1 MNIGRQWDERLRIW
15 DDELARDIFP
25 CIAQYDSEG
34 FTTMEKLS
42 FSQAKTKQFKKIPE
56 GTKWGKKW
64 EYGWAHAS
72 LTVPKEFRSKTV
84 WIGSGLGPEMLVFVN
99 GREAGSIDKMHSF
112 VLAGKVPKNGVLD
125 VYAEVYAG
133 HGPRVEGAGVVRRE
147 DDPLPQV
154 PAKQVKTKACFF
166 GYIDEEMLEVY
177 YDYHVLYELLKI
189 LPDTSVFAGR
199 IFEALKVFTNTTC
212 PEEEAT
218 VRRASYLKAGAGLK
232 PLLLEKNGTDAPQ
245 YVAFGQ
251 SHIDLAWL
259 WTRAETRRKT
269 ARTLSNQLALLERY
283 DDYRFLI
290 CETVLFEWL
299 KADYPELYERVKQA
313 VKDGKLIPEGG
324 MYVESDLN
332 MAGAE
337 ALVRQ
342 FVYGKK
348 MFREEFGTDSVLAW
362 MPDTF
367 GYTGALPQILKK
379 CGIKYFATQKLIR
392 QDPEYAAFPYNDFY
406 WEGIDGSKIL
416 SHIYKKNNTD
426 VSVADLC
433 TRWYKDRLEYG
444 KNDEMLYPF
453 GFGDG
458 GGGPVIGH
466 MEILKRCRDLAGVP
480 KVKIESPNAF
490 FERLEGKG
498 TDNTYFGELY
508 LAWHRGT
515 YTSQSEIKKLVR
527 RAELKLRETEFLC
540 GIARLFG
547 EKDKDAEEQTE
558 TLYKRLLVDEFHDVL
573 PGTSI
578 ERVNRET
585 RDDLNDIL
593 RLATALSE
601 SLLLKL
607 AGENAVFNSLSW
619 DRVYKGVTLPACGIA
634 AVNDKQY
641 LHSSKEST
649 GEKILASEENGENGK
664 TVRIENGFYTALI
677 NENGE
682 IVSLVDA
689 KTGYEYVK
697 EPFNRLS
704 LYENING
711 EYDAWE
717 IGENYKNTAIS
728 LKGTS
733 SFAVR
738 RIGKQVTVIVKREE
752 EHFSVEQKIVF
763 GSDTPVIDF
772 DTKINWQERHRIL
785 KAAFPTSIFTK
796 EVLSETQF
804 GYIKRPTHRSRL
816 YERGMYEIA
825 QHRYSALTDG
835 ENGLLLL
842 NDCKYGL
849 SAKDGEMA
857 LTLLRAPVFPDPT
870 ADMGQH
876 TFRYGIMPFSGPFS
890 RSGCVNTA
898 YEYNTEPTGDVSE
911 IEAGLERTL
920 SLFRVS
926 SKNIIIETCKPAMYT
941 DGIVLRLYE
950 SVGAASTCDLELP
963 SNITGAT
970 LCDML
975 ENPGETQKIEEG
987 KVRLGFGAFEIKTLL
1002 LDFNGK
1008 LVF

>member
-112 VLAGKVPKNGVLD
+112 VLAGKVPKNGVRD
-125 VYAEVYAG
+125 VYAEAYAG

-177 YDYHVLYELLKI
+177 YDSHVLYELLKI

-367 GYTGALPQILKK
+367 G
-379 CGIKYFATQKLIR
+379 
-392 QDPEYAAFPYNDFY
+392 
-406 WEGIDGSKIL
+406 
-416 SHIYKKNNTD
+416 
-426 VSVADLC
+426 
-433 TRWYKDRLEYG
+433 
-444 KNDEMLYPF
+444 
-453 GFGDG
+453 
-458 GGGPVIGH
+458 
-466 MEILKRCRDLAGVP
+466 
-480 KVKIESPNAF
+480 
-490 FERLEGKG
+490 
-498 TDNTYFGELY
+498 
-508 LAWHRGT
+508 
-515 YTSQSEIKKLVR
+515 
-527 RAELKLRETEFLC
+527 
-540 GIARLFG
+540 
-547 EKDKDAEEQTE
+547 
-558 TLYKRLLVDEFHDVL
+558 
-573 PGTSI
+573 
-578 ERVNRET
+578 
-585 RDDLNDIL
+585 
-593 RLATALSE
+593 
-601 SLLLKL
+601 
-607 AGENAVFNSLSW
+607 
-619 DRVYKGVTLPACGIA
+619 
-634 AVNDKQY
+634 
-641 LHSSKEST
+641 
-649 GEKILASEENGENGK
+649 
-664 TVRIENGFYTALI
+664 
-677 NENGE
+677 
-682 IVSLVDA
+682 
-689 KTGYEYVK
+689 
-697 EPFNRLS
+697 
-704 LYENING
+704 
-711 EYDAWE
+711 
-717 IGENYKNTAIS
+717 
-728 LKGTS
+728 
-733 SFAVR
+733 
-738 RIGKQVTVIVKREE
+738 
-752 EHFSVEQKIVF
+752 
-763 GSDTPVIDF
+763 
-772 DTKINWQERHRIL
+772 
-785 KAAFPTSIFTK
+785 
-796 EVLSETQF
+796 
-804 GYIKRPTHRSRL
+804 
-816 YERGMYEIA
+816 
-825 QHRYSALTDG
+825 
-835 ENGLLLL
+835 
-842 NDCKYGL
+842 
-849 SAKDGEMA
+849 
-857 LTLLRAPVFPDPT
+857 
-870 ADMGQH
+870 
-876 TFRYGIMPFSGPFS
+876 
-890 RSGCVNTA
+890 
-898 YEYNTEPTGDVSE
+898 
-911 IEAGLERTL
+911 
-920 SLFRVS
+920 
-926 SKNIIIETCKPAMYT
+926 
-941 DGIVLRLYE
+941 
-950 SVGAASTCDLELP
+950 
-963 SNITGAT
+963 
-970 LCDML
+970 
-975 ENPGETQKIEEG
+975 
-987 KVRLGFGAFEIKTLL
+987 
-1002 LDFNGK
+1002 
-1008 LVF
+1008 